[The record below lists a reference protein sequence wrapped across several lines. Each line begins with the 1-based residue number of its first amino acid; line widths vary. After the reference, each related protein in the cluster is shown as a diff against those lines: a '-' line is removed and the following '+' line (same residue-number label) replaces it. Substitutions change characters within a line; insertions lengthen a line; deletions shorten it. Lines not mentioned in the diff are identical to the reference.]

1 MRWWQSGSFAPMERK
16 IMIVQQTETYAENR
30 TAKRISWGAVFAGV
44 VVALVTQLLL
54 SILGIGIGA
63 STIDPVTEQNPAAGI
78 GIGAGIWF
86 VVSTLIALFAGG
98 WVAGRLAG
106 VPRKTDSSLHGV
118 LTWGVTTLVTFYL
131 LTTAVGALISGA
143 AGVLGKGLSL
153 AGQGIGAVAPQIA
166 EAAGAQLT
174 LDTSSIKEEAK
185 QLLRQTGKPALQPDA
200 LARQA
205 ENLQQDATSSA
216 KDAAQNPQAA
226 EAELTGLIN
235 RIGAKGQKIID
246 AADRDALINVLVART
261 SMTRPE
267 ATTTVARWE
276 QTYQQLATQYEE
288 TKAEVAMKTLEVSGA
303 AASGISKTAIWTF
316 VIFLLGG
323 IAAAFGGGVGTAP
336 ALRTDETRTV
346 AHPV

>member
-1 MRWWQSGSFAPMERK
+1 
-16 IMIVQQTETYAENR
+16 MIAQQTGTFAENR

-63 STIDPVTEQNPAAGI
+63 GTINPLTEQNPVAGI

-118 LTWGVTTLVTFYL
+118 LTWGLTTLVTFYL

-153 AGQGIGAVAPQIA
+153 AGQSIAAVAPQIS
-166 EAAGAQLT
+166 EAAGAQLNI
-174 LDTSSIKEEAK
+174 DVGSIKQEAK
-185 QLLRQTGKPALQPDA
+185 QLLRDTGKPALQPGA
-200 LARQA
+200 LANKA
-205 ENLQQDATSSA
+205 ENVGEAATSSA
-216 KDAAQNPQAA
+216 KQAAQNPQAA
-226 EAELTGLIN
+226 EQEFMGIID
-235 RIGAKGQKIID
+235 RIAAKGETVIE
-246 AADRDALINVLVART
+246 AADRDALINIITART
-261 SMTRPE
+261 TMSREE
-267 ATTTVARWE
+267 AAATVARWE
-276 QTYQQLATQYEE
+276 KTYEQLAAQFQE
-288 TKAEVAMKTLEVSGA
+288 TKTEVAAQTREVA
-303 AASGISKTAIWTF
+303 ATTASGISQTAIWTF

-323 IAAAFGGGVGTAP
+323 IAAAIGGCIGTP
-336 ALRTDETRTV
+336 RDLTFDTRTIPQS
-346 AHPV
+346 A